1 MCVVTLLTL
10 IACQSRNSDHPGVS
24 NAVLVNEKD
33 PMAVKYNDKSVAEQ
47 NSVDLAWEILMEDQF
62 EELRS
67 LIYTNQDE
75 YQRFRQILVN
85 IVLGKRASLVSVANQ
100 ITG

>member
-1 MCVVTLLTL
+1 
-10 IACQSRNSDHPGVS
+10 
-24 NAVLVNEKD
+24 
-33 PMAVKYNDKSVAEQ
+33 MAVKYNDKSVAEQ

-85 IVLGKRASLVSVANQ
+85 IVLGKRASLVSISNQ
-100 ITG
+100 VTG

>member
-1 MCVVTLLTL
+1 
-10 IACQSRNSDHPGVS
+10 
-24 NAVLVNEKD
+24 
-33 PMAVKYNDKSVAEQ
+33 MAVKYNDKSVAEQ